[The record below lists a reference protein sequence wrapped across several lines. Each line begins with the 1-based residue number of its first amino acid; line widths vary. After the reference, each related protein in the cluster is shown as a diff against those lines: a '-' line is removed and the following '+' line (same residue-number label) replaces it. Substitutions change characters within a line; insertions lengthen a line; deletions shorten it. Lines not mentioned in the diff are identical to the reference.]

1 MKSKRQ
7 RGERKIKTGDIAF
20 PGWDALDKEMD
31 EPGAEA
37 VLMIRNSDGELV
49 DVVSSSLRKG
59 LHRVNWGL
67 RTSISTTT
75 NVSSSAPRGG
85 GRWGGFSGG
94 GGMSSSVDP
103 GTYQVSLY
111 KRVGGDL
118 TELAG
123 PVSLEVE
130 RIRKSVL
137 TNPVA
142 DKHKEYNKALAD
154 LNTKVRVYQH
164 KFKKATAR
172 VSTYER
178 NLKNLKSN
186 RAELT
191 KALYAL
197 RDEMNALER
206 EFGGSAAKAEI
217 GEKDR
222 LTLMDR
228 LSNARGG
235 WFGNSYGPTELHMQ
249 SFEMAKEMFNRA
261 KPKMD
266 SFISRANSLGKD
278 LEAAGAPVFLD

>member
-1 MKSKRQ
+1 M
-7 RGERKIKTGDIAF
+7 
-20 PGWDALDKEMD
+20 
-31 EPGAEA
+31 
-37 VLMIRNSDGELV
+37 
-49 DVVSSSLRKG
+49 
-59 LHRVNWGL
+59 
-67 RTSISTTT
+67 
-75 NVSSSAPRGG
+75 SAN
-85 GRWGGFSGG
+85 
-94 GGMSSSVDP
+94 VDP

-130 RIRKSVL
+130 RIRESVL
-137 TNPVA
+137 TNPLA

-154 LNTKVRVYQH
+154 LNTKVSVYQH

-206 EFGGSAAKAEI
+206 EFGGSAAKAEV

-235 WFGNSYGPTELHMQ
+235 WSGNSYGPTELHMQ
-249 SFEMAKEMFNRA
+249 SFDMAKEMFNRA

-266 SFISRANSLGKD
+266 SFISRVNSLGKD
-278 LEAAGAPVFLD
+278 LEEAGAPVFLD